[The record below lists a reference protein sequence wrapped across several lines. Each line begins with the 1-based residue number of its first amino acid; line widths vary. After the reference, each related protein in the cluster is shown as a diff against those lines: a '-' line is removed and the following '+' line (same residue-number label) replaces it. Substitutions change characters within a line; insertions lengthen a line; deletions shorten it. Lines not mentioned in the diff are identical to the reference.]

1 MNLQKP
7 LSLAVNRKSNA
18 RIVTSDF
25 TRAGSILA
33 DYLKKITGG
42 TFPIQSITDIF
53 SNLIL
58 KKFENDNP
66 DGFCYYIYDK
76 DIVFEAP
83 NEQAAVYAVY
93 DFLENICGC
102 KYFTST

>member
-18 RIVTSDF
+18 RIVTNTF
-25 TRAGSILA
+25 ERPASILA

-53 SNLIL
+53 HNLIL
-58 KKFENDNP
+58 KQSENELHC
-66 DGFCYYIYDK
+66 GT
-76 DIVFEAP
+76 IVFS
-83 NEQAAVYAVY
+83 
-93 DFLENICGC
+93 LEI
-102 KYFTST
+102 